1 MNKQD
6 RRFKRTQK
14 SIYEAFANLLLEKD
28 FTEITINDIS
38 NLADINRSTFYLH
51 FEDKYAL
58 LDAYLL
64 SLLPI
69 VSDIDLI
76 QSLSQ
81 QDVFLVSLGKL
92 YDYLQENTIFFKRL
106 FNETNYPFAIRSIR
120 KVLKVFLTE
129 NDSVFSEEI
138 GNSKDF
144 TIHIRIAGL
153 IAMIEWFLSQKNY
166 SREQFIE
173 ETYDL
178 VSLLEKA
185 GEK

>member
-14 SIYEAFANLLLEKD
+14 SIYEAFTALFLEKD
-28 FTEITINDIS
+28 LTEMTVNDIS
-38 NLADINRSTFYLH
+38 RLADINRSTFYLH

-69 VSDIDLI
+69 VSESD
-76 QSLSQ
+76 LSQ
-81 QDVFLVSLGKL
+81 SVNQQDLLAVSLAKL
-92 YDYLQENTIFFKRL
+92 YDYLQGNTVFFKRL
-106 FNETNYPFAIRSIR
+106 FNETNYPFAIHSIR

-129 NDSVFSEEI
+129 HDNFFSEKI

-144 TIHIRIAGL
+144 TIHIRTAGL

-166 SREQFIE
+166 SRQQFIE

-185 GEK
+185 RKK